1 MIAEAPCQSSSFVQ
15 AGEQDS
21 VKERYSTETFYLDT
35 CDVGFGVFANRA
47 IAPGETILRF
57 GGPIIDFAETKRRGP
72 KECMAVQIG
81 PNRYY
86 DTQPPGVF
94 VNHSCDPN
102 AGIRDDQRLVAL
114 RAIGRGEEIR
124 FDYSTTMEEQSF
136 TMRCL
141 CGEPECRGVV
151 GDFSLL
157 PEAVKAR
164 YLTQRVVMGF
174 IRDRHLRAH
183 TVDLAAGC
191 VCAVAQ

>member
-1 MIAEAPCQSSSFVQ
+1 MIAEAPCCKSTFVH

-21 VKERYSTETFYLDT
+21 VKERFSTETFYLDA
-35 CDVGFGVFANRA
+35 CDVGFGVFANRD

-81 PNRYY
+81 FNRYL

-102 AGIRDDQRLVAL
+102 AGIRDDERLVAVREIL
-114 RAIGRGEEIR
+114 RGEEIR

-136 TMRCL
+136 TMECL
-141 CGEPECRGVV
+141 CGSPECRGVV
-151 GDFSLL
+151 TDFSLL

-164 YLTQRVVMGF
+164 YLAQRTVMSF
-174 IRDRHLRAH
+174 IRDRHLRAS
-183 TVDLAAGC
+183 TLDLAPSC
-191 VCAVAQ
+191 VCAGAW